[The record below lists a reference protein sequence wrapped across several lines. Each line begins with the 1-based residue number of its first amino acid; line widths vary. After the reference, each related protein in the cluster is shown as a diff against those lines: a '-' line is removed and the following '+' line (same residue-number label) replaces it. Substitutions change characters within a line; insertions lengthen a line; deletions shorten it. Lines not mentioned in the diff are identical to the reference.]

1 MSLFAHSGHDPGKSD
16 WETLFDHSAAVS
28 KTAGKNARAF
38 APVLGELAGWLH
50 DLGKMKPRFQ
60 ARLSDPSVIEPHAAE
75 GARYAYETWPNPFGA
90 LLAQVILGHHAGL
103 KGEGEGEGGRLFSAR
118 LEEAARLE
126 PPEDWPLPGITALPP
141 VVASLPK
148 RDETLNYTLQFLG
161 RMLFSA
167 LVDADRSETGAF
179 YDRLEGRPEPAA
191 PDIPLTALRDRLDAY
206 MAARDDEGPV
216 NALRRRVHDHARAQA
231 GQAPGMFSLTVP
243 TGGGKTL
250 TSLGFALDHAIA
262 QGMDR
267 LIFVIPYTSIVE
279 QTAGV
284 FRAVFGDLGEA
295 AVLEHHSAFD
305 WDEVKGDDEL
315 ASLRTA
321 AERWDRPIIVTTA
334 VQFLES
340 LHAARGSRCRKLHR
354 IAKAVVVL
362 DEAQTLPHH
371 LLRPSLAALK
381 ELARGYHGSVVLCTA
396 TQPALLK
403 GEPDGFPCPEGLER
417 DGPLALRELAPDPAG
432 LYDALRR
439 VRVDLAG
446 RIDNAGLAAGL
457 AVAPSGLA
465 ILNNRKQARAVYD
478 LIRDCPGAAH
488 LSTNMTARHR
498 RGVLDQVRARLAAGE
513 PVRLVSTSL
522 IEAGVDI
529 SFPVVWRALAGLD
542 SIAQAAGRCNREG
555 RLVEGGRVVVFEA
568 ERGEQGEFAPPAGL
582 QQLADVAARV
592 LGKHIDDPL
601 SLDAVRDYFRDIYW
615 TRAHGMDDGKVGGKP
630 FQILKSITDSGDRRP
645 IFPYASIAEAYQI
658 IEGGALPVVVLGG
671 DWGLPE
677 AELEALHH
685 VPSAGGI
692 ARRLQSYQ
700 VQVPEGVRRRMLGEG
715 LVRPFRQAEFGD
727 QFLLL
732 DQPGIYDA
740 DTGLRWDDFGDL
752 GFLSF

>member
-1 MSLFAHSGHDPGKSD
+1 MTSLFAHSVKDRGKDD
-16 WETLFDHSAAVS
+16 WESLFDHSARV
-28 KTAGKNARAF
+28 ARSARRNTQSF
-38 APVLGELAGWLH
+38 APTLGATAGWLH

-60 ARLSDPSVIEPHAAE
+60 ARLIDPSVVEPHAAE
-75 GARYAYETWPNPFGA
+75 GARYAFETWPNVFGG

-103 KGEGEGEGGRLFSAR
+103 KGEGEGGRLFSAR
-118 LEEAARLE
+118 LEEAMRIS
-126 PPEDWPLPGITALPP
+126 PPGDWPVPELSTLPP
-141 VVASLPK
+141 VVASLQPQD
-148 RDETLNYTLQFLG
+148 RERLNYTLCFLG
-161 RMLFSA
+161 RMVFSA

-179 YDRLEGRPEPAA
+179 YEQLEGNPAEPASET
-191 PDIPLTALRDRLDAY
+191 PLTSLRDRLNAY
-206 MAARDDEGPV
+206 MDGRAVNGPV
-216 NALRRRVHDHARAQA
+216 NALRSRVHSYVRAQA
-231 GQAPGMFSLTVP
+231 GQTPGMFSLTVP

-262 QGMDR
+262 QRMKR

-279 QTAGV
+279 QTAQV
-284 FRAVFGDLGEA
+284 FREVFGDLGET

-305 WDEVKGDDEL
+305 WDEVQGDDEM
-315 ASLRTA
+315 ASLKTA

-340 LHAARGSRCRKLHR
+340 LHAAHGSRCRKLHR
-354 IAKAVVVL
+354 ISNAVVVL
-362 DEAQTLPHH
+362 DEPQTLPHH

-381 ELARGYHGSVVLCTA
+381 ELARGYHTSVVFCTA

-439 VRVDLAG
+439 VRVELAG
-446 RIDNAGLAAGL
+446 RINNAALAAGL
-457 AVAPSGLA
+457 AAAPSGLA
-465 ILNNRKQARAVYD
+465 ILNNRRQARAVYE
-478 LIRDCPGAAH
+478 LIRDFPGAAH

-498 RGVLDQVRARLAAGE
+498 RGVLDRVRGRLEVGD

-555 RLVEGGRVVVFEA
+555 RLRDGGRVVVFDP

-582 QQLADVAARV
+582 QQLADAAARV
-592 LGKHIDDPL
+592 LDQHNDDPL
-601 SLDAVRDYFRDIYW
+601 NLDAIRAYFREIYW
-615 TRAHGMDDGKVGGKP
+615 TRAHGMDDGKVGG
-630 FQILKSITDSGDRRP
+630 QIYPILRAIAETPGKRP
-645 IFPYASIAEAYQI
+645 LFPYATIAEAYQI
-658 IEGGALPVVVLGG
+658 IEGGAGPVVILGG
-671 DWGLPE
+671 AWGLPE
-677 AELEALHH
+677 AELEPLRHIR
-685 VPSAGGI
+685 SAVGI
-692 ARRLQSYQ
+692 ARALQSYQ

-715 LVRPFRQAEFGD
+715 VLRPFREREFGD

-732 DQPGIYDA
+732 DQPGIYQT

-752 GFLSF
+752 GFMSF